1 MEAKAEQD
9 RPAQGSRRRV
19 APKPVAKWVSV
30 TMQTAALAGLTEG
43 KKEKRLSWR
52 ANDRLV
58 QAAEER
64 SGLEGSDLLEYALV
78 KVALEDGF
86 AEELLALKGTVS
98 RDVDLEF

>member
-1 MEAKAEQD
+1 MEAKAEQN

-19 APKPVAKWVSV
+19 APKPITKLVSV

-43 KKEKRLSWR
+43 KKERRLSWR

-64 SGLEGSDLLEYALV
+64 SGLEGSDLLEYALA

-86 AEELLALKGTVS
+86 AEDLLALKGTLS